1 MLRFNLQRYKNKA
14 VKRSQGFNMPY
25 EEQRDKEKLRKLYM
39 AYANITRDADKAKF
53 LTAQTIQEA
62 GWDMSESGKNNF
74 SGIKLASNEAENLG
88 SLVET
93 RESFKTFDQLQKWIT
108 ARPGRTFAGYGPESI
123 HEFSNQFKEDVEQD
137 ATDWFKNFNTV
148 EDGLR
153 GKVTLIEKQYSKA
166 YNAKNINTYLNELQK
181 IDNAGPVMTDIP
193 DDRIPRYA
201 RDVNYKPKVLG
212 VFTGKTLNNRVLG
225 DLVETT
231 RENLK
236 NTRMES
242 FNARENLI
250 KLMNASPAQMEQY
263 HKGVVDRQNNRGTN

>member
-1 MLRFNLQRYKNKA
+1 MLHYNLQRYKNKA
-14 VKRSQGFNMPY
+14 VKRRQGFNMPY

-62 GWDMSESGKNNF
+62 GWGMKESGKNNF
-74 SGIKLASNEAENLG
+74 SGIKLTSNETENLG

-166 YNAKNINTYLNELQK
+166 YSAKNIDTYLNEVQK

-193 DDRIPRYA
+193 DDRMTRYA

-212 VFTGKTLNNRVLG
+212 VFNGKTLNNRVLG

-231 RENLK
+231 RQNLK

>member
-1 MLRFNLQRYKNKA
+1 
-14 VKRSQGFNMPY
+14 MPY

-53 LTAQTIQEA
+53 LTAQTIQES
-62 GWDMSESGKNNF
+62 GWDMTESGKNNF

-93 RESFKTFDQLQKWIT
+93 TESFKTFDQLQKWIT

-123 HEFSNQFKEDVEQD
+123 HKFSNQFKADDAQD
-137 ATDWFKNFNTV
+137 ATDWFKDFDTV

-153 GKVTLIEKQYSKA
+153 AKVLLIEKEYPKA
-166 YNAKNINTYLNELQK
+166 YNAKNINTYLNEVQK

-193 DDRIPRYA
+193 NYKTDIKGSGVLRYA

-212 VFTGKTLNNRVLG
+212 VFTGKTLNKKVLG

-242 FNARENLI
+242 FKARENLI

>member
-1 MLRFNLQRYKNKA
+1 
-14 VKRSQGFNMPY
+14 MPY

-62 GWDMSESGKNNF
+62 GWGMKESGKNNF
-74 SGIKLASNEAENLG
+74 SGIKLTSNETENLG

-166 YNAKNINTYLNELQK
+166 YSAKNIDTYLNEVQK

-193 DDRIPRYA
+193 DDRMTRYA

-212 VFTGKTLNNRVLG
+212 VFNGKTLNNRVLG

-231 RENLK
+231 RQNLK